1 MNFLKRFWSFD
12 RLLGVDLVK
21 LIYYF
26 GLAAIVVGI
35 AVGMML
41 GVVTMTSA
49 DLGQGFVQLVAFPV
63 VGAVVIVYWR
73 FLCEFFMVVFQMNDR
88 LGDLRDT
95 VMGTPPP
102 APDPN
107 APQF

>member
-1 MNFLKRFWSFD
+1 MGELIKRFWSFD

-35 AVGMML
+35 AIGMML
-41 GVVTMTSA
+41 GVITLMS
-49 DLGQGFVQLVAFPV
+49 DLGRGFVQIIAVPA

-73 FLCEFFMVVFQMNDR
+73 FVCEFFMVVFQMNDR

-95 VMGTPPP
+95 VMGGAPPP
-102 APDPN
+102 PDPN